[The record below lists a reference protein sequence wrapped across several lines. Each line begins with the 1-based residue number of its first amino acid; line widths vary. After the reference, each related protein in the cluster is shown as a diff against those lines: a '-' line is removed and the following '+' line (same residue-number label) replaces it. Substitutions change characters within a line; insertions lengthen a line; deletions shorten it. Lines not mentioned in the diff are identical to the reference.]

1 MLLGIGVIFY
11 WSGRKTRAEQVDLS
25 LVPEAPP
32 TDRVSVTVIP
42 AGGGE
47 VIGDAPARRVEI
59 LSSHDSLHATW
70 SRFGPGRDGA
80 DLHVHREHTDLFFVL
95 EGEFTLRLGPQGEPR
110 PLTVGTL
117 AWIPP
122 GVVHGFRNA
131 SDAELRFL
139 NFHAPGVG
147 FAQYMRDLRDGRP
160 AAYDQWDPPEDGGL
174 PISLAGFGDRVD
186 LPAIKLF
193 PAGIEPGAPES
204 HEDARHTDIYVLE
217 GDLYVN
223 EERAQAGAW
232 AHVPPGEPHTLE
244 GYARFLVV
252 HTPA

>member
-1 MLLGIGVIFY
+1 M
-11 WSGRKTRAEQVDLS
+11 
-25 LVPEAPP
+25 
-32 TDRVSVTVIP
+32 
-42 AGGGE
+42 
-47 VIGDAPARRVEI
+47 
-59 LSSHDSLHATW
+59 
-70 SRFGPGRDGA
+70 
-80 DLHVHREHTDLFFVL
+80 HREHTDLFYVL

-117 AWIPP
+117 AWMPP

-131 SDAELRFL
+131 SDDELRFL

-147 FAQYMRDLRDGRP
+147 FADYMRDLRDGRP
-160 AAYDQWDPPEDGGL
+160 AAYDQWDPPEDGGR

-186 LPAIKLF
+186 LSAIKLF

-223 EERAQAGAW
+223 EERARAGAW

-244 GYARFLVV
+244 GSARFLVI

>member
-1 MLLGIGVIFY
+1 MP
-11 WSGRKTRAEQVDLS
+11 S
-25 LVPEAPP
+25 
-32 TDRVSVTVIP
+32 VIP

-47 VIGDAPARRVEI
+47 VIGDAPDRRVEI
-59 LSSHDSLHATW
+59 LSDHDSLHATW

-80 DLHVHREHTDLFFVL
+80 DLHLHREHTDLFYVL

-117 AWIPP
+117 AWLPP

-139 NFHAPGVG
+139 NFHAPGAG
-147 FAQYMRDLRDGRP
+147 FADYMRDLRDGRQ
-160 AAYDQWDPPEDGGL
+160 AAYDQWDPPLGSKLPGLAPSPPEDGGR
-174 PISLAGFGDRVD
+174 PISEAGFGDRVD
-186 LPAIKLF
+186 LPAIKVF

-223 EERAQAGAW
+223 EARAKTGAW
-232 AHVPPGEPHTLE
+232 AHVAPGVPHTLE
-244 GYARFLVV
+244 GYARFLVI

>member
-1 MLLGIGVIFY
+1 M
-11 WSGRKTRAEQVDLS
+11 
-25 LVPEAPP
+25 
-32 TDRVSVTVIP
+32 SVTVIP

-59 LSSHDSLHATW
+59 LSSHASLHATW

-95 EGEFTLRLGPQGEPR
+95 EGEFTLRLGPQGEPQ
-110 PLTVGTL
+110 PLKAGTL
-117 AWIPP
+117 AWMPP

-131 SDAELRFL
+131 SDSELRFL

-160 AAYDQWDPPEDGGL
+160 AAYDQWDPPEDGGR

-186 LPAIKLF
+186 LPEIKLF
-193 PAGIEPGAPES
+193 AASGGGE
-204 HEDARHTDIYVLE
+204 HEDARHTDLYVLDGE
-217 GDLYVN
+217 LLVSG
-223 EERAQAGAW
+223 ERAEAGAW
-232 AHVPPGEPHTLE
+232 AHVPPGEPHTLD
-244 GYARFLVV
+244 GAARYLVV